1 MQSGFGSS
9 NELEPEAKMTVL
21 DSSCSTLTKD
31 QTACLTEGGAATR
44 HASGRPDKQRQGSGY
59 FQQLFHAPNGNL
71 FSVLSPL
78 QQRGGRFC
86 SMKPAFLCR
95 QPAQQQQGQRATRS
109 RSGRRGG
116 GSRCLKFHNF
126 IPSESITSEKDD
138 GSHDDVWKVH
148 AECKLQE
155 EHGTKQIMV
164 SQWSVSSSDA
174 PPPSSSSSSFVQA
187 ATESRHSAGND
198 TAASTEA
205 EKATPSQLA
214 SRLRVEVTR
223 RQPASTCPP
232 PAPSP
237 TNRAAD
243 TSGPSTDSRPQQQ
256 VQVTYQAGPVVAAVT
271 APPPAPADE
280 EALRATPGCF
290 IPSRSSELLN
300 ELASSSCCSE
310 DVPSRT
316 DSAPASPNCVADA
329 SADTSVKQSEILF
342 ECLSKRHRRKPSQT
356 RRVVPYRK
364 YLSLLENDEA
374 SNASHPLDLSMK
386 TRVRATEDAGATVGN
401 SDSCCFS
408 PAVCGASPFVP
419 CCLPACSSQPYLPS
433 VPSEHYH
440 FPYQDPRTSVSGS
453 FEKSPLQVALEA
465 PLTTTPNRRLYSA
478 FSQPSPLATL
488 GHQSMVSAS
497 VVPTTQLPFGYAL
510 YSTPTS
516 ASGAGVRPSH
526 PLQPQSHTDCS
537 GSGSRSALMA
547 VLQNCRDPR
556 TSSGHGSSTSPSPS
570 EAPRGL
576 RKPSQRSL
584 IKQKLEDTF
593 KQNGFLVKTKQVSD
607 GDATFCKFRQLRKY
621 TRYYL
626 KSWHHHLPAEVH
638 KLWKGF
644 LPPKTLPGPGSS
656 VDDVARDASQ
666 GSLSLPQ

>member
-1 MQSGFGSS
+1 
-9 NELEPEAKMTVL
+9 
-21 DSSCSTLTKD
+21 
-31 QTACLTEGGAATR
+31 
-44 HASGRPDKQRQGSGY
+44 
-59 FQQLFHAPNGNL
+59 
-71 FSVLSPL
+71 
-78 QQRGGRFC
+78 
-86 SMKPAFLCR
+86 MKPAFLCR
-95 QPAQQQQGQRATRS
+95 QQQQPQQGHRTTRS

-116 GSRCLKFHNF
+116 GNRCLKFHNF

-174 PPPSSSSSSFVQA
+174 PPSGAVPAAQAAAESSRHAALDECSAEVDKPSS
-187 ATESRHSAGND
+187 T
-198 TAASTEA
+198 
-205 EKATPSQLA
+205 QLA
-214 SRLRVEVTR
+214 SRLRAEVSR
-223 RQPASTCPP
+223 RQPTAVACIPSATC
-232 PAPSP
+232 SD
-237 TNRAAD
+237 RGGD
-243 TSGPSTDSRPQQQ
+243 VSGPSVDELHPQHQP
-256 VQVTYQAGPVVAAVT
+256 VHNQALVVSAVT
-271 APPPAPADE
+271 GSPPASLE
-280 EALRATPGCF
+280 EEILRPTPGSF
-290 IPSRSSELLN
+290 LPVRSREPFS
-300 ELASSSCCSE
+300 ELASSSCGSD
-310 DVPSRT
+310 DVPNRSEAV
-316 DSAPASPNCVADA
+316 SMSPLCGIADA
-329 SADTSVKQSEILF
+329 TAEASAKQSEILF
-342 ECLSKRHRRKPSQT
+342 ECLSKRNRRKPSQT

-364 YLSLLENDEA
+364 YLSLLESDDTPGG
-374 SNASHPLDLSMK
+374 SHPLDLSMK
-386 TRVRATEDAGATVGN
+386 TRARAAEHDNGGSASG
-401 SDSCCFS
+401 CCF
-408 PAVCGASPFVP
+408 PTAACNAASFAP
-419 CCLPACSSQPYLPS
+419 CCLPACSQPYLPS

-440 FPYQDPRTSVSGS
+440 FPYPELRAPASGC

-465 PLTTTPNRRLYSA
+465 PLPTPPSRRLFSA
-478 FSQPSPLATL
+478 FSQPNPLAAL
-488 GHQSMVSAS
+488 GHHQS
-497 VVPTTQLPFGYAL
+497 VVSEPSAPTTQLPFGYAL

-516 ASGAGVRPSH
+516 AAAGVRSSH
-526 PLQPQSHTDCS
+526 PLQSQAYTECS

-556 TSSGHGSSTSPSPS
+556 TGVHTSASTSPSPS

-644 LPPKTLPGPGSS
+644 LPPKTLPGSGGP
-656 VDDVARDASQ
+656 VDDVARDATH